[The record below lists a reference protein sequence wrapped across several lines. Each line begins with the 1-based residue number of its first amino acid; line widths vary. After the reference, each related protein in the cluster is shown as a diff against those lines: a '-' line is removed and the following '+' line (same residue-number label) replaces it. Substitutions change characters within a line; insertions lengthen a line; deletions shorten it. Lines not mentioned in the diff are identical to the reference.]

1 MQGLP
6 DRYQP
11 VGSSFLG
18 GMGGVIPC
26 TDTVLERQVAI
37 KFIRNNI
44 DQRRMLDE
52 LAALMR
58 VRSKHVV
65 QVYDIVNTLDFGT
78 GIVQEY
84 IYGKDLIDGFT
95 PPKSEI
101 EYYKSIWQIASGIS
115 DIHDAGTIHR
125 DIKPNNM
132 KLDPEGV
139 IKIYDFGLSRQEGFN
154 AATVGFIGTHGFAAP
169 ELYGENPKFTSAVDV
184 YGFGATAL
192 FLALGDLPKELM
204 CAYDKP
210 VSRHHFNLT
219 PLNLAPEIQSI
230 LNDCL
235 LHDPEQR
242 PAISSVKTAL
252 AKHILLNQH
261 QALVVHNQIPT
272 YLKAQN
278 PSTTLELKGIGK
290 VTIEYNGTDFVA
302 IDVSGEVLINNR
314 PVSNGAILPGSCVVA
329 LGSPIRKAVDR
340 EFITF
345 DISNPEITI

>member
-11 VGSSFLG
+11 IGSSFLG

-37 KFIRNNI
+37 KFIKSSI

-65 QVYDIVNTLDFGT
+65 QVYDIVNTTEFGT

-84 IYGKDLIDGFT
+84 IFGEDLIDGFV
-95 PPKSEI
+95 PPKDEI
-101 EYYKSIWQIASGIS
+101 TYYKNIWQIASGIS

-169 ELYGENPKFTSAVDV
+169 ELYGESPKFTSAVDV

-192 FLALGDLPKELM
+192 FLALGSVPKELV

-235 LHDPEQR
+235 HYSPEQR
-242 PAISSVKTAL
+242 PPISAIKAAL

-261 QALVVHNQIPT
+261 QALVVHKGVPT
-272 YLKAQN
+272 YLTSKN
-278 PSTTLELKGIGK
+278 PSTTLEFTNIGK
-290 VTIEYNGTDFVA
+290 ATIEYNGTDFIV

-314 PVSNGAILPGSCVVA
+314 VVSNGAVLPGSCVVA
-329 LGSPIRKAVDR
+329 LGSPARRANER